1 MPVLPD
7 PIMDKETFQAALRV
21 LQQINK
27 RLPVAPEDAEK
38 IRQSAPPP
46 LAGLGLDQIAVEM
59 IQQYLRRKP
68 H

>member
-1 MPVLPD
+1 
-7 PIMDKETFQAALRV
+7 MDKETFQAALRV

-38 IRQSAPPP
+38 VRQSAPPP

-59 IQQYLRRKP
+59 IQQYLRKKP
-68 H
+68 SRTD

>member
-1 MPVLPD
+1 
-7 PIMDKETFQAALRV
+7 MDKETFQTALRV

-38 IRQSAPPP
+38 IRRSAPPP
-46 LAGLGLDQIAVEM
+46 LVGLSLDQIAVEM
-59 IQQYLRRKP
+59 IQQYLSRKP